1 MDMYMKRHRRI
12 SSGAGIVFDIAN
24 GFFLCCLAVITL
36 YPFWYVLVGSL
47 MPYSEA
53 IRSTFNLFPKQITFE
68 AYQFV
73 FQSEFIMKGFLISV
87 IITIA
92 TVVYQLL
99 LTSMAAYALTKTDLP
114 FRSSIF
120 MFMIITMFVSGGL
133 IPFYM
138 LVKEL
143 GLVNNLLV
151 MIIPSAVGVFNLIV
165 VKTFMQTLPNDMEE
179 SAYLDGAGYTRIL
192 FTIILPLSGPVLA
205 TMGLFIAVG
214 QWNNWMTPTLFI
226 HDKNQWPLAMV
237 LRDILVQ
244 NNKKLIEAGL
254 ANKLMLDKT
263 IKNAVMIVSI
273 VPIIA
278 VYPFIQRHFVKGVMI
293 GAVKS

>member
-1 MDMYMKRHRRI
+1 MHTHERRRMRL
-12 SSGAGIVFDIAN
+12 GGGTVFDIAN
-24 GFFLCCLAVITL
+24 GLFLCCLAIVTL
-36 YPFWYVLVGSL
+36 YPFWYVLVGSFL
-47 MPYSEA
+47 PYSEA
-53 IRSTFNLFPKQITFE
+53 IRSTFNLFPKQISFD
-68 AYQFV
+68 AYMYV
-73 FQSEFIMKGFLISV
+73 FRSEFIMKGFLISV
-87 IITIA
+87 FITIA

-120 MFMIITMFVSGGL
+120 TFMIITMFMSGGL

-143 GLVNNLLV
+143 GFVNNLLV

-165 VKTFMQTLPNDMEE
+165 IKTFMQSLPVDLEE
-179 SAYLDGAGYTRIL
+179 SAYLDGAGFTRML

-226 HDKNQWPLAMV
+226 HDKDQWPLAMV

-244 NNKKLIEAGL
+244 NNKKLIEAGAI

-278 VYPFIQRHFVKGVMI
+278 VYPFIQRHFVKGMMI

>member
-1 MDMYMKRHRRI
+1 MDMRMKRQRPI
-12 SSGAGIVFDIAN
+12 SSRGGLVFDIAN
-24 GFFLCCLAVITL
+24 SLFLCCLAVVTL

-47 MPYSEA
+47 LPYSEA

-73 FQSEFIMKGFLISV
+73 FHSEFIMKGFLISV
-87 IITIA
+87 MITIVA
-92 TVVYQLL
+92 VVYQLL

-120 MFMIITMFVSGGL
+120 MFMIITMFISGGL

-143 GLVNNLLV
+143 GLINNLLV
-151 MIIPSAVGVFNLIV
+151 MIVPSAVGVFNLIV
-165 VKTFMQTLPNDMEE
+165 IKTFMQTLPIDMEE
-179 SAYLDGAGYTRIL
+179 SAYLDGAGYSRIL

-244 NNKKLIEAGL
+244 NNKKLIEAGI

-278 VYPFIQRHFVKGVMI
+278 VYPFIQRHFVKGMMI